1 VTSVASLSVIDVQRK
16 SKTGFLF
23 FSFLFLKKKIEK
35 KGWEHYDILIQENAP
50 FVSSQC
56 IKGQMSRA

>member
-23 FSFLFLKKKIEK
+23 FFFKKKIEK

-56 IKGQMSRA
+56 IKGQMSRV